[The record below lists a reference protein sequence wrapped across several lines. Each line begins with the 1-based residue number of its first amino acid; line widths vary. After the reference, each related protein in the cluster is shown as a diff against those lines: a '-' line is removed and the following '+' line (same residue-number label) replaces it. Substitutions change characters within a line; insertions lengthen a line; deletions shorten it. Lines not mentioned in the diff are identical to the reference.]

1 MVKLNKLLRG
11 NVFLIKLSSME
22 AKSIKAGASVGFIV
36 GGIIAG
42 ITFLTG
48 ILDGYF
54 RPFRCR

>member
-1 MVKLNKLLRG
+1 MN
-11 NVFLIKLSSME
+11 ILSNYES
-22 AKSIKAGASVGFIV
+22 KNIKAGASPGFII

-42 ITFLTG
+42 ITFLSG

>member
-1 MVKLNKLLRG
+1 MKLTAR
-11 NVFLIKLSSME
+11 E
-22 AKSIKAGASVGFIV
+22 AKEIKAGASAAAII